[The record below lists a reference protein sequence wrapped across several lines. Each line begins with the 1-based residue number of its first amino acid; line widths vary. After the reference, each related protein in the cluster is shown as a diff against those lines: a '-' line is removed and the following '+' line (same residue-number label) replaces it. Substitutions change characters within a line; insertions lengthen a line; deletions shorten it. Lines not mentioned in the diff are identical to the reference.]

1 MKNTKEKTL
10 TWIAYII
17 LKWLFYAGG
26 YFIISSLQNLITKTF
41 NHLETIII
49 TAIIFATIMVSLE
62 RFIRRRKNK
71 KGDKSQS

>member
-17 LKWLFYAGG
+17 LKWLFYAVG

-41 NHLETIII
+41 DHLETIII
-49 TAIIFATIMVSLE
+49 TAIIFATIMVPLE

>member
-17 LKWLFYAGG
+17 LKWLFYAVG

-49 TAIIFATIMVSLE
+49 TAIIFATIMIPFDL
-62 RFIRRRKNK
+62 FIMHRKNK

>member
-17 LKWLFYAGG
+17 LKWLFYAVG
-26 YFIISSLQNLITKTF
+26 YFIISSLLNLITKAF
-41 NHLETIII
+41 DHLETIII
-49 TAIIFATIMVSLE
+49 TAIIFATIMVPLE

-71 KGDKSQS
+71 KADKSKN